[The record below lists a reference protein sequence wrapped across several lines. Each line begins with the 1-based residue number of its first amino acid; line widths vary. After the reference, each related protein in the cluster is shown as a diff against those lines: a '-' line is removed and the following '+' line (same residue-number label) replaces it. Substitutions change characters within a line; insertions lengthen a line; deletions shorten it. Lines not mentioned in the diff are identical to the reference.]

1 MFLDLFD
8 AKALEDDSEDETENE
23 THRHDEDA
31 LSIEEE
37 DVSSHHCSILLLSN
51 QASPIYTKESQLSE
65 YSEEEDVSSSHIV
78 HCFSFLSGS
87 KSFSEM
93 CT

>member
-8 AKALEDDSEDETENE
+8 AEASEDDSEDESENE

-51 QASPIYTKESQLSE
+51 QASPIYTKASQLYEHSE
-65 YSEEEDVSSSHIV
+65 EEEDVSSSH
-78 HCFSFLSGS
+78 CSLLFFLIRL
-87 KSFSEM
+87 
-93 CT
+93 